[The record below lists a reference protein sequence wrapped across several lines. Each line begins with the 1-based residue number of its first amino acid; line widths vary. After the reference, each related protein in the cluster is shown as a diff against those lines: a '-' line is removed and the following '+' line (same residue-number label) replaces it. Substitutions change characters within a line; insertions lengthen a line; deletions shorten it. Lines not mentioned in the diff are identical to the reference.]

1 MRSDGFGSFEG
12 MDGKGGTKPSIDADL
27 DTMRDVYML
36 PSQQAAFDRLA
47 TALRALR
54 DAPVVTVNELRRDC
68 RDELHII
75 AAGDNLQSVTGL
87 LFERVALVPL
97 DTTAGVDRG

>member
-54 DAPVVTVNELRRDC
+54 DAPVVRFY
-68 RDELHII
+68 
-75 AAGDNLQSVTGL
+75 AGDTEDAFLVNTPEEAAAIPQGGTKV
-87 LFERVALVPL
+87 RLVPL

>member
-54 DAPVVTVNELRRDC
+54 DAPVVQCEYDDGEPET
-68 RDELHII
+68 
-75 AAGDNLQSVTGL
+75 
-87 LFERVALVPL
+87 RVIGMTDACWNGRKVRLVPL

>member
-1 MRSDGFGSFEG
+1 VANQ
-12 MDGKGGTKPSIDADL
+12 IDADL

-54 DAPVVTVNELRRDC
+54 DALADDAVLVAIKRPEGYEDVAPEILLD
-68 RDELHII
+68 D
-75 AAGDNLQSVTGL
+75 AGFHPA
-87 LFERVALVPL
+87 FEYRLVPL

>member
-47 TALRALR
+47 AALRALR
-54 DAPVVTVNELRRDC
+54 DAPVVT
-68 RDELHII
+68 IG
-75 AAGDNLQSVTGL
+75 A
-87 LFERVALVPL
+87 VAVMPALGFGSDTRFRLVPL
-97 DTTAGVDRG
+97 DTTAGVEK